1 VKECRLGKKDE
12 IGSWP
17 LHGESDGAGR
27 RRGRSSSSSPRKKDD
42 PLKTFQ
48 LLFRP
53 CCLLRDFFSVFLP
66 ALGWLPCRPCIFF
79 LSGALLVCRSVF
91 LWQLLV
97 LCGVFSSTFGAWKG
111 GTAGYNKLDN
121 PPRSVLR
128 LHSIG
133 LLTSFF
139 LLNLPLHI
147 STSSHAVIIG

>member
-1 VKECRLGKKDE
+1 MKECRPGKKAE

-27 RRGRSSSSSPRKKDD
+27 RRGRSSSCPRKKDD

-53 CCLLRDFFSVFLP
+53 CCLLREFFSVFLA
-66 ALGWLPCRPCIFF
+66 ALGWLPCRPCISFLFRCSPGLQIGFF
-79 LSGALLVCRSVF
+79 MAT
-91 LWQLLV
+91 LV

-111 GTAGYNKLDN
+111 GTAGDNKLDN
-121 PPRSVLR
+121 PPLSVLR

-139 LLNLPLHI
+139 LCMELLDNLYGI
-147 STSSHAVIIG
+147 V